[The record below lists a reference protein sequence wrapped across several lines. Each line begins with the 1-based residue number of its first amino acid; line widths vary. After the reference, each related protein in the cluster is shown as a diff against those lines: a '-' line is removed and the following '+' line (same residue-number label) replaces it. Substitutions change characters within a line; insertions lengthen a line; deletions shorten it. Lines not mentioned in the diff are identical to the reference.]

1 MKKTILKTMAALP
14 AVILMPAIF
23 IFSAAEAPESTKSS
37 MTVSFRLIRAAESM
51 GFLHLSPVQEYLS
64 AEAIEGPI
72 RKLAHIT
79 EYTVLAAAV
88 YLMFVLWT
96 NRRILLYFVT
106 VLFSLIY
113 AASDEFH
120 QLFVK
125 GRSGSFS
132 DVCVDA
138 IGVTIGAMIMLA
150 IDNIFWPDRSEKDEF
165 NWFWKETTNADR
177 KK

>member
-1 MKKTILKTMAALP
+1 MKKTTLKTMAALP
-14 AVILMPAIF
+14 AVILMSVIF

-37 MTVSFRLIRAAESM
+37 MTISFKLIRAAESM
-51 GFLHLSPVQEYLS
+51 GFLDLNPVQEYLT
-64 AEAIEGPI
+64 AATIEGPI

-79 EYTVLAAAV
+79 EYTILAAAV

-113 AASDEFH
+113 AATDEFH

-165 NWFWKETTNADR
+165 YWFWKETTNADR

>member
-14 AVILMPAIF
+14 AVILMSVIF

-37 MTVSFRLIRAAESM
+37 LTVSFKLIRAAESI
-51 GFLHLSPVQEYLS
+51 GFLHLNPVQEYLS
-64 AEAIEGPI
+64 AVAIEGPI

-79 EYTVLAAAV
+79 EYTILAAAV
-88 YLMFVLWT
+88 YIMFILWT

-106 VLFSLIY
+106 VLFSLMY
-113 AASDEFH
+113 AASDEVH

-165 NWFWKETTNADR
+165 DWFWKETTNADR